1 MQSNM
6 PQPGD
11 SDLGEH
17 ADRASRDPEGVRKL
31 ATLLYI
37 VSLHQLVQDLE
48 DLESRRK
55 EQLRALVSEFIPDQA
70 AAAAFTET
78 LRTEASDKLSK
89 LAGIVA

>member
-1 MQSNM
+1 M

-11 SDLGEH
+11 PDLGEH
-17 ADRASRDPEGVRKL
+17 ADRASHDPEGVRKL

-55 EQLRALVSEFIPDQA
+55 EQLRSLVSEFIPDQEA
-70 AAAAFTET
+70 ATAFTET
-78 LRTEASDKLSK
+78 LFTEASDKLLK
-89 LAGIVA
+89 LAAIVV